1 MQTRRYR
8 KRGGEGIDEAKTGI
22 SNFFG
27 SLSQKANEAKTSGL
41 DFFGS
46 LKKNTTAA
54 TSGLMGNTQPVQ
66 PSGGKRKK
74 RKSRKRRR

>member
-8 KRGGEGIDEAKTGI
+8 KRGGEGIDGI

-54 TSGLMGNTQPVQ
+54 TSGFMGNTPPVQ

>member
-46 LKKNTTAA
+46 LKKKHNSRNQRTY
-54 TSGLMGNTQPVQ
+54 
-66 PSGGKRKK
+66 GKHPAR
-74 RKSRKRRR
+74 ST